1 MTKPTAIDPVKAR
14 LSFTIAAAITA
25 VVFVV
30 TASVTATR
38 YWDAQLA
45 AISKANDGVDE
56 IKAHQ
61 QKHEQWEVDKFTEIS
76 RQMGDIKAEVDAFCI
91 QNKLP
96 VVDTPR
102 DMSRVSMVRP

>member
-1 MTKPTAIDPVKAR
+1 MTKPTSIDPVKAR

-45 AISKANDGVDE
+45 AISKANDGVEE
-56 IKAHQ
+56 IKTHQ
-61 QKHEQWEVDKFTEIS
+61 HQHEQWEVDRFAEVTRQIS
-76 RQMGDIKAEVDAFCI
+76 DLKAEVDAFCVSNHI
-91 QNKLP
+91 P
-96 VVDTPR
+96 VVDSAA
-102 DMSRVSMVRP
+102 DIGRVTMVP